1 MYSAESEALTEWK
14 VSEVDK
20 RVYDPPE
27 RLWNVHSHAA
37 YTTWEDT
44 SVVASLNCT
53 HFTQNRKL
61 LALSLPIASSD
72 RPPTLNTC
80 TQCPF
85 FSSVCAAEIHS

>member
-20 RVYDPPE
+20 RVYDPAK

-44 SVVASLNCT
+44 SAVASLNCT

-72 RPPTLNTC
+72 PPYLEYLH
-80 TQCPF
+80 PKSV
-85 FSSVCAAEIHS
+85 FSSVGAVEIHS